1 MPLGSRLE
9 AEMGQI
15 SEPDHS
21 SALNGDPVAWA
32 PVDTIVYHDV
42 DPGRIVRPEGGRG
55 PASPILSAPRAGA
68 EGMGRS
74 ITKALPALARRATE
88 AARFHQSWLHA
99 MLVTTG
105 WTPNAGGA
113 SAHRRE

>member
-15 SEPDHS
+15 SEPDHG

-42 DPGRIVRPEGGRG
+42 DLGRIVRPEGGRG
-55 PASPILSAPRAGA
+55 PASPILSAPERAGR
-68 EGMGRS
+68 G
-74 ITKALPALARRATE
+74 
-88 AARFHQSWLHA
+88 
-99 MLVTTG
+99 
-105 WTPNAGGA
+105 
-113 SAHRRE
+113 